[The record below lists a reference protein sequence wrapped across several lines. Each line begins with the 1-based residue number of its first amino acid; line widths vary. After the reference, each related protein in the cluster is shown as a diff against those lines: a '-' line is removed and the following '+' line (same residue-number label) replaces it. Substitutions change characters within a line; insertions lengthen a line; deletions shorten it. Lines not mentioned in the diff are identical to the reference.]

1 MLICKIKLSLWNKI
15 KMNSW
20 VKQSPDENRNKD
32 KTSKQR
38 KNMLW
43 IFCGLFVLF
52 ICISYFSIFP
62 CIWEITCIASHSQLF
77 YQIYHI
83 NLNFIEEKDQKI
95 HNVASGHLIKKS
107 VNASYLLCISL
118 NALHVLIL
126 LVLTHKNVENI
137 IST

>member
-1 MLICKIKLSLWNKI
+1 MKTETRTKQANKEKTCCGFFVVYLS
-15 KMNSW
+15 
-20 VKQSPDENRNKD
+20 
-32 KTSKQR
+32 
-38 KNMLW
+38 
-43 IFCGLFVLF
+43 CLFVLV
-52 ICISYFSIFP
+52 IFLFFLASGKS
-62 CIWEITCIASHSQLF
+62 TCIASHSQLF